1 LGIVLKQSFY
11 NAIITYTGILLGFVL
26 TVILYPHIL
35 SPDQYG
41 LTRVLISASF
51 ISSQFAHLG
60 IRNSIIKFFPFF
72 KNVSGKE
79 HGMLFWVL
87 IIPMIGFLLF
97 GLLFWLFQDL
107 LVEFY
112 IDQAP
117 LFVEYYLWVLPITF
131 FLLYFEVFNSYLR
144 SLRDSTSGSIVNEIL
159 QRIFVIVFLAIYFF
173 GLIDFST
180 FLLLFAISY
189 AAQPILLITQIYRM
203 GELRLAPNFNILR
216 KKVIKGVS
224 TYGIYSLLGGL
235 TTILVWNVDIMM
247 LGSMAGL
254 ADTAIYAIA
263 FYVASVIAVPQRSI
277 EKIASPLVADYI
289 ENRQWNLVDEI
300 YKKTS
305 LNQCLTGI
313 LVFGLIW
320 LNVDLLFLILPDE
333 YAAGVWVV
341 LIIGIGKMIDL
352 ITGVNGAILVNS
364 KHFRVAF
371 YTNLLLV
378 FLTIATNY
386 LLIPRYGINGA
397 AIATAFSVFL
407 YNAVKYFYV
416 WWKLNTQP
424 LTARTGIVLL
434 LGVAAILLP
443 ATFINF
449 DAMIPELAAK
459 NLIFLFI
466 FLFPV
471 LYFELSNDFNHMI
484 YQFLSKIG
492 LR

>member
-1 LGIVLKQSFY
+1 MITYAGIV
-11 NAIITYTGILLGFVL
+11 LGFVL

-41 LTRVLISASF
+41 LTRVLISAAF

-87 IIPMIGFLLF
+87 VIPLIGFLLF

-107 LVEFY
+107 LVAFY
-112 IDQAP
+112 IDQSP

-144 SLRDSTSGSIVNEIL
+144 SLRDSTSGSLVNEIL
-159 QRIFVIVFLAIYFF
+159 QRLFVILFLALYFF
-173 GLIDFST
+173 GLIDFSA
-180 FLLLFAISY
+180 FILLFAVSY
-189 AAQPILLITQIYRM
+189 VAQPVILIFQIYRM
-203 GELRLAPNFNILR
+203 GELRLAPNFTILR
-216 KKVIKGVS
+216 KTVIKGVS

-289 ENRQWNLVDEI
+289 ENRQWQQVDEI

-320 LNVDLLFLILPDE
+320 LNIDLLFRILPDE
-333 YAAGVWVV
+333 YAAGIWVI

-352 ITGVNGAILVNS
+352 ITGVNGSILVNS
-364 KHFRVAF
+364 KHYRVAF
-371 YTNLLLV
+371 YTNLFLV
-378 FLTIATNY
+378 FITIAANY
-386 LLIPRYGINGA
+386 LLIPRFGINGA
-397 AIATAFSVFL
+397 AIATTLSIFI

-416 WWKLNTQP
+416 WWKLDTQP
-424 LTARTGIVLL
+424 LTARTGIVLI
-434 LGVAAILLP
+434 LGIAAILLP
-443 ATFINF
+443 AIFIDF
-449 DAMIPELAAK
+449 EAMLPELAIK
-459 NLIFLFI
+459 NILFLLI

-471 LYFELSNDFNHMI
+471 LYFKLSDDFNHMI
-484 YQFLSKIG
+484 YQFLSKTG

>member
-1 LGIVLKQSFY
+1 LGIVIKQSFY
-11 NAIITYTGILLGFVL
+11 NAMITYAGIALGFVL

-41 LTRVLISASF
+41 LTRVLLSAAF

-72 KNVSGKE
+72 KNVSGND
-79 HGMLFWVL
+79 HGMLFWIL
-87 IIPMIGFLLF
+87 IIPLAGFLLF
-97 GLLFWLFQDL
+97 ALLFWLLQDL
-107 LVEFY
+107 LVDFY
-112 IDQAP
+112 IEQSP

-144 SLRDSTSGSIVNEIL
+144 SLRDSTSGSLVNEIL

-189 AAQPILLITQIYRM
+189 AAQPAILIFKVYRM
-203 GELRLAPNFNILR
+203 GELRLAPNFAILR

-224 TYGIYSLLGGL
+224 TYGIYSMLGGL

-263 FYVASVIAVPQRSI
+263 FYIASVIAVPQRAI
-277 EKIASPLVADYI
+277 EKIASPLVAEYI
-289 ENRQWNLVDEI
+289 ENRQWQQVDEI

-320 LNVDLLFLILPDE
+320 LNIDVLFRILPEE
-333 YAAGVWVV
+333 YAAGIWVV

-352 ITGVNGAILVNS
+352 ITGVNGSILVNS
-364 KHFRVAF
+364 KHYRVAF
-371 YTNLLLV
+371 YTNLFLV
-378 FLTIATNY
+378 FITIAANY

-397 AIATAFSVFL
+397 AIATTLSIFF

-416 WWKLNTQP
+416 WWKLDTQP
-424 LTARTGIVLL
+424 LTARTGLL
-434 LGVAAILLP
+434 LILGIAGIVLP
-443 ATFINF
+443 ATLINF
-449 DAMIPELAAK
+449 EALIPELAAK
-459 NLIFLFI
+459 NILFLLI

-471 LYFELSNDFNHMI
+471 LYFKISDDFNHMI
-484 YQFLSKIG
+484 QQLLSKTG
-492 LR
+492 LQ

>member
-11 NAIITYTGILLGFVL
+11 NAIITYAGIALGFVL
-26 TVILYPHIL
+26 TVLLYPHIL

-41 LTRVLISASF
+41 LTRVLISAAF

-87 IIPMIGFLLF
+87 VIPLIGFLLF
-97 GLLFWLFQDL
+97 GLFFWLFRDL
-107 LVEFY
+107 LVAFY
-112 IDQAP
+112 IDQSP

-144 SLRDSTSGSIVNEIL
+144 SLRDSTSGSMVNEIL
-159 QRIFVIVFLAIYFF
+159 QRLFVILFLALYFF
-173 GLIDFST
+173 GLIDFSA
-180 FLLLFAISY
+180 FILLFAVSY
-189 AAQPILLITQIYRM
+189 AAQPLILIFQIYRM
-203 GELRLAPNFNILR
+203 GELRLAPNFAILR
-216 KKVIKGVS
+216 KTVIKGVS

-289 ENRQWNLVDEI
+289 ENRQWQLVDEI

-320 LNVDLLFLILPDE
+320 LNIDLLFRILPDE
-333 YAAGVWVV
+333 YAAGIWVV

-352 ITGVNGAILVNS
+352 ITGVNGSILVNS
-364 KHFRVAF
+364 KHYRVAF
-371 YTNLLLV
+371 YTNLFLV
-378 FLTIATNY
+378 FITIAANY
-386 LLIPRYGINGA
+386 LLIPRFGINGA
-397 AIATAFSVFL
+397 AIATTLSIFI

-416 WWKLNTQP
+416 WWKLDTQP
-424 LTARTGIVLL
+424 LTAGTALVLILGIA
-434 LGVAAILLP
+434 GILLP
-443 ATFINF
+443 ATFISF
-449 DAMIPELAAK
+449 DAMLPELAVK
-459 NLIFLFI
+459 NLLFLMI

-471 LYFELSNDFNHMI
+471 LYFRLSDDFNNMI
-484 YQFLSKIG
+484 HQFLSKTG
-492 LR
+492 MR